1 MKGRFM
7 RSSLRSKHEDF
18 RVPSFLSRSG
28 QEPLEAKELLSIRT
42 HHSRRDSEGVIFS
55 LWRSVV

>member
-1 MKGRFM
+1 M